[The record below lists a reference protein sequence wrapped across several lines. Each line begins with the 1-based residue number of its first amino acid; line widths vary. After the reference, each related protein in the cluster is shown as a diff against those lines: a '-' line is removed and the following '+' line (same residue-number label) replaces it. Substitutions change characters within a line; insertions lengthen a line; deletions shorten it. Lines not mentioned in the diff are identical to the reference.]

1 MGCGKGRQRHFLKDV
16 SNIVTRT
23 KGNKMAS
30 DKESIRLSLSVSP
43 ELNERLEQLASSG
56 HTTKTEILRKAIAL
70 YDVVAEAKTEKK
82 RLGILDQNKQLLTE
96 IVGI

>member
-1 MGCGKGRQRHFLKDV
+1 MENT
-16 SNIVTRT
+16 S
-23 KGNKMAS
+23 
-30 DKESIRLSLSVSP
+30 KEVVRLSLSLSP
-43 ELNERLEQLASSG
+43 ELNDRLEQLAASG

>member
-1 MGCGKGRQRHFLKDV
+1 M
-16 SNIVTRT
+16 SI
-23 KGNKMAS
+23 
-30 DKESIRLSLSVSP
+30 DKEVVRLSLSVSP

-56 HTTKTEILRKAIAL
+56 CTTKTEILRKAIAL

-82 RLGILDQNKQLLTE
+82 RFGILDQNKTLLTE

>member
-1 MGCGKGRQRHFLKDV
+1 M
-16 SNIVTRT
+16 ST
-23 KGNKMAS
+23 NK
-30 DKESIRLSLSVSP
+30 ETVRLSLALSP
-43 ELNERLEQLASSG
+43 ELNDRLEQLAASS

-82 RLGILDQNKQLLTE
+82 RLGILDQDKHLLTE

>member
-1 MGCGKGRQRHFLKDV
+1 
-16 SNIVTRT
+16 
-23 KGNKMAS
+23 MAT
-30 DKESIRLSLSVSP
+30 DKEIVRLSLSVSP

-56 HTTKTEILRKAIAL
+56 YTTKTEILRKAIAL

-82 RLGILDQNKQLLTE
+82 RFGTLDQNKNLLTE